1 MSSYVSM
8 RVDTSLGRMMLLQ
21 TLGSI
26 RLTRTDGSE
35 LDEVLRQPKRL
46 ALLAYLSS
54 PRPGVWH
61 RRDVLLAAFWPG
73 LDTAHARTALRNAL
87 YVLRQHLDDGVI
99 RTRGDE
105 EVSIDP
111 SLLRTDAALL
121 EADVAAGRFGDAL
134 ARYEGD
140 ALPGLHVGEA
150 EGFETWLHEERM
162 RTRVLARSAGLGLAG
177 AMYAS
182 TASRAAWTVF
192 AVFFALSISV

>member
-8 RVDTSLGRMMLLQ
+8 RVDTLLGRMMLLQ

-73 LDTAHARTALRNAL
+73 STP
-87 YVLRQHLDDGVI
+87 
-99 RTRGDE
+99 RTRA
-105 EVSIDP
+105 P
-111 SLLRTDAALL
+111 
-121 EADVAAGRFGDAL
+121 
-134 ARYEGD
+134 
-140 ALPGLHVGEA
+140 
-150 EGFETWLHEERM
+150 
-162 RTRVLARSAGLGLAG
+162 RSA
-177 AMYAS
+177 MRCTCCAS
-182 TASRAAWTVF
+182 TSTTA
-192 AVFFALSISV
+192 

>member
-105 EVSIDP
+105 E
-111 SLLRTDAALL
+111 
-121 EADVAAGRFGDAL
+121 GR
-134 ARYEGD
+134 
-140 ALPGLHVGEA
+140 
-150 EGFETWLHEERM
+150 
-162 RTRVLARSAGLGLAG
+162 
-177 AMYAS
+177 
-182 TASRAAWTVF
+182 
-192 AVFFALSISV
+192 